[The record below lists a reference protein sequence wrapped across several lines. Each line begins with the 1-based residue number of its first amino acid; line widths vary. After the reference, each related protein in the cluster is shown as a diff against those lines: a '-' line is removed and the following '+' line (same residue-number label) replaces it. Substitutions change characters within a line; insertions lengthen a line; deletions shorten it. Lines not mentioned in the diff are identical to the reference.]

1 MVQTKHS
8 KQMAVLDLPNGAVNG
23 SPNGTQP
30 SREDDESRTHLSWWR
45 LNDVEGRQTW
55 DYLEDEEA
63 RRKRPQT
70 VAEKWHLNLPTDLPE
85 LPEART
91 PKQAI
96 DNGLTFFSKLQL
108 DEGNWACEYGGP
120 LFLLPGLVIAWY
132 VTNTPIP
139 KPYTIEIKRYL
150 FARQSKS
157 DGGWGLHIEGES
169 SVYGT
174 AMNYI
179 TLRILGAS
187 EEDPRMVKARG
198 KLHEL
203 GGATHGPHWA
213 KFWMSVLGVAEWDIV
228 NPIPPELWL
237 LPDWVP
243 IALWRWWIHI
253 RQVAL
258 PMTFVWSRR
267 FVFPLNPLTRS
278 LRQELYTQPYEA
290 VNFSSNRNTIAT
302 IDNYNPKSFF
312 LTTLM
317 WLIIWIWNPLFRF
330 HFIVRRAEAW
340 VWELIQAEDR
350 NTGYAG
356 LGPVNAPMNALCCY
370 IQEGPSSY
378 SFRRHLDRFHDYM
391 WMKDEGMLMNGTN
404 GVQVWDT
411 SFTVHAVVECDVAS
425 SPKWQPMLHRAHA
438 FLEAQQMRAETY
450 NHKKYYRQERVG
462 AWPFSNNI
470 QGYTVSDCT
479 SEALRAILYLQVDN
493 ADTYKSLVP
502 QSRLRAAVDVLL
514 TMQNRSGGFA
524 SYEPTR
530 GSTYLEYLNAAE
542 VFGRIMI
549 EYDYPECTTA
559 VVTALSV
566 FQKHYP
572 DYRAPEIKKVKSR
585 AVEYIRR
592 AQAPDGS
599 WYGSWGICF
608 TYAAMFALES
618 LASVGETYQNSGRIR
633 RGCQFLLDRRMPDG
647 AWGESYKSCEEK
659 RYIQHPDGSQVV
671 QTAWACIGL
680 MIAGYGQREPLREA
694 LSVIVGRQ
702 MRNGEWKQEG
712 IEGVF
717 NMTCMISYP
726 NYKFYFPIKALGM
739 YAKRFGAEDV
749 LF

>member
-1 MVQTKHS
+1 M
-8 KQMAVLDLPNGAVNG
+8 
-23 SPNGTQP
+23 
-30 SREDDESRTHLSWWR
+30 
-45 LNDVEGRQTW
+45 
-55 DYLEDEEA
+55 
-63 RRKRPQT
+63 
-70 VAEKWHLNLPTDLPE
+70 PE

-120 LFLLPGLVIAWY
+120 LFLLPGLVITWY

-139 KPYTIEIKRYL
+139 KAYAIEIKRYL
-150 FARQSKS
+150 FARQNKT

-187 EEDPRMVKARG
+187 EEDSRMVKARG
-198 KLHEL
+198 KLHGL

-213 KFWMSVLGVAEWDIV
+213 KFWMSVLGVAEWEIV

-267 FVFPLNPLTRS
+267 FVFPSNALTRS
-278 LRQELYTQPYEA
+278 LRQELYTQPYET
-290 VNFSSNRNTIAT
+290 VNFSANRNTIAA
-302 IDNYNPKSFF
+302 IDNYNPKSLF

-317 WLIIWIWNPLFRF
+317 WLIVWVWNPLFRF
-330 HFIVRRAEAW
+330 QFIVQWAEAW

-350 NTGYAG
+350 NTDYAG

-411 SFTVHAVVECDVAS
+411 SFTVLAVVACDMAS

-438 FLEAQQMRAETY
+438 FLEAQQIRAETY
-450 NHKKYYRQERVG
+450 NHKKYYRQERAG
-462 AWPFSNNI
+462 AWPFSNKT

-479 SEALRAILYLQVDN
+479 SEALRAILLLQVDH

-502 QSRLRAAVDVLL
+502 QSRLRAAVDILL

-559 VVTALSV
+559 VVTALSL

-572 DYRAPEIKKVKSR
+572 DYRASEIKKVKAR

-618 LASVGETYQNSGRIR
+618 LASVGETYQNSDRIR

-680 MIAGYGQREPLREA
+680 MMAGYGQREPLRKA
-694 LSVIVGRQ
+694 LSVIVRRQ

-717 NMTCMISYP
+717 NMTWYGPSSLPCLSSTCASMLGGTLLTMMCSMISYP

-739 YAKRFGAEDV
+739 YAKRFGAEDM